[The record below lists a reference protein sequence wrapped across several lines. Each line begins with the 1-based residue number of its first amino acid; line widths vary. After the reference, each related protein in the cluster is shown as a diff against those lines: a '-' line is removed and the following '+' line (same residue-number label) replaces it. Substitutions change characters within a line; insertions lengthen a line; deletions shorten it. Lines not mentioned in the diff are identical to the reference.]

1 MGFFLFDI
9 YPEIN
14 KKLLMKK
21 ILVFILSL
29 CIFTTTSAKD
39 LSEFFSNIVP
49 GEGLTEA
56 EVGLSDA
63 DDGEPSINLLML
75 RNIDKTDSSN
85 LFTQF
90 SLQSQDV
97 GQKDLRYIGNLGF
110 GYRILNE
117 DSSLM
122 LGTNVFYDRDLE
134 NKHERGSVGF
144 EARGGNLEASVNFY
158 EGISSQD
165 TVDKRKEQSLGGYD
179 LNISSQIPYMPW
191 ARFNYTSYEWDAD
204 LATVNTKG
212 KKYSSEFNL
221 TSSLIFEFEY
231 DESGNTGG
239 DDISSSKIL
248 FVYPP
253 RDNNPTISTGISS
266 EAFTYAN
273 VSDKLSSKVKRKNK
287 LVIETQGAVVFTKK

>member
-1 MGFFLFDI
+1 
-9 YPEIN
+9 
-14 KKLLMKK
+14 MKK

-49 GEGLTEA
+49 GEGVTEA

>member
-1 MGFFLFDI
+1 
-9 YPEIN
+9 
-14 KKLLMKK
+14 MKK

-90 SLQSQDV
+90 SLQTQDV
-97 GQKDLRYIGNLGF
+97 GQDDLRYIGNLGM
-110 GYRILNE
+110 GYRVLN
-117 DSSLM
+117 DDKSLM
-122 LGTNVFYDRDLE
+122 LGGNIFYDRDFE
-134 NKHERGSVGF
+134 NDHERGSLGV
-144 EARGGNLEASVNFY
+144 EARGGNLEFNANFY
-158 EGISSQD
+158 EDISLQQ
-165 TVDKRKEQSLGGYD
+165 TVNNRKEQVLGGYD
-179 LNISSQIPYMPW
+179 LNLSSQVPYMPW
-191 ARFNYTSYEWDAD
+191 VRFNYTDYEWKKDIGSED
-204 LATVNTKG
+204 TKET
-212 KKYSSEFNL
+212 KYSSEMNI
-221 TSSLIFEFEY
+221 TSSLIIDLEY

-239 DDISSSKIL
+239 DDIASANIR

-253 RDNNPTISTGISS
+253 RKNKPSLSNGFLSNQAFVKIDVSS
-266 EAFTYAN
+266 
-273 VSDKLSSKVKRKNK
+273 KLDDKVKRNNK
-287 LVIETQGAVVFTKK
+287 IIIETQGAVVITKK

>member
-1 MGFFLFDI
+1 
-9 YPEIN
+9 
-14 KKLLMKK
+14 MKK

-39 LSEFFSNIVP
+39 LSEFFSNLVP
-49 GEGLTEA
+49 GEGVTEA

>member
-1 MGFFLFDI
+1 M
-9 YPEIN
+9 
-14 KKLLMKK
+14 KKL
-21 ILVFILSL
+21 IIFILSL
-29 CIFTTTSAKD
+29 CIFTTSNAKD
-39 LSEFFSNIVP
+39 VSEFFSNIVP

-56 EVGLSDA
+56 KIDLTDA
-63 DDGEPSINLLML
+63 NDGEPTINLLML
-75 RNIDKTDSSN
+75 RDIDKTDSSN

-90 SLQSQDV
+90 SLQTQDV
-97 GQKDLRYIGNLGF
+97 GQNDLRYIGNFGF

-165 TVDKRKEQSLGGYD
+165 IVDKRKEQSLGGYD

-253 RDNNPTISTGISS
+253 RDNSPTISTGISS

>member
-1 MGFFLFDI
+1 
-9 YPEIN
+9 
-14 KKLLMKK
+14 MKK

-49 GEGLTEA
+49 GEGVTEA

-75 RNIDKTDSSN
+75 RNIDKTYSSN

-90 SLQSQDV
+90 SLQTQDV
-97 GQKDLRYIGNLGF
+97 GQDDLRYIGNLGI
-110 GYRILNE
+110 GYRVLN
-117 DSSLM
+117 DDKSLM
-122 LGTNVFYDRDLE
+122 LGGNIFYDRDLE

>member
-1 MGFFLFDI
+1 
-9 YPEIN
+9 
-14 KKLLMKK
+14 MKK

-49 GEGLTEA
+49 GEGVTEA
-56 EVGLSDA
+56 EVGLSAA

>member
-1 MGFFLFDI
+1 
-9 YPEIN
+9 
-14 KKLLMKK
+14 MKK

-39 LSEFFSNIVP
+39 VSEFFSNIVP
-49 GEGLTEA
+49 GEGVTEA

-90 SLQSQDV
+90 SLQTQDV

>member
-1 MGFFLFDI
+1 
-9 YPEIN
+9 
-14 KKLLMKK
+14 MKK
-21 ILVFILSL
+21 VLVFILSL

-39 LSEFFSNIVP
+39 VSEFFSNIVP
-49 GEGLTEA
+49 GEGVTEA
-56 EVGLSDA
+56 KIDLTDA
-63 DDGEPSINLLML
+63 TDGEPTINLLML
-75 RNIDKTDSSN
+75 RDIDKTNRSN

-165 TVDKRKEQSLGGYD
+165 TIDKRKEQSLGGYD

>member
-1 MGFFLFDI
+1 M
-9 YPEIN
+9 
-14 KKLLMKK
+14 KKL
-21 ILVFILSL
+21 IIFILSL
-29 CIFTTTSAKD
+29 CIFTTSNAKD
-39 LSEFFSNIVP
+39 VSEFFSNIVP

-56 EVGLSDA
+56 KIDLTDA
-63 DDGEPSINLLML
+63 NDGEPTINLLML
-75 RNIDKTDSSN
+75 RDIDKTDSSN

-90 SLQSQDV
+90 SLQTQDV
-97 GQKDLRYIGNLGF
+97 GQNDLRYIGNLGF

-122 LGTNVFYDRDLE
+122 LGTNIFYDRDLE
-134 NKHERGSVGF
+134 NKHERGSLGL
-144 EARGGNLEASVNFY
+144 EARGGNLEASLNFY

-165 TVDKRKEQSLGGYD
+165 IVDKRKEQSLGGYD

-212 KKYSSEFNL
+212 TKYSSEFNL

-287 LVIETQGAVVFTKK
+287 LVIETQGSVVFTKK

>member
-1 MGFFLFDI
+1 
-9 YPEIN
+9 
-14 KKLLMKK
+14 MKK
-21 ILVFILSL
+21 FIIFILSL
-29 CIFTTTSAKD
+29 CIFTTSNAKD
-39 LSEFFSNIVP
+39 VSEFFSNIVP

-56 EVGLSDA
+56 KIDLTDA
-63 DDGEPSINLLML
+63 NDGEPTINLLML
-75 RNIDKTDSSN
+75 RDIDKTDSSN

-90 SLQSQDV
+90 SLQTQDV
-97 GQKDLRYIGNLGF
+97 GQNDLRYIGNLGF

-122 LGTNVFYDRDLE
+122 LGTNIFYDRDLE

-144 EARGGNLEASVNFY
+144 EARGGNLEASLNFY

-165 TVDKRKEQSLGGYD
+165 IVDKRKEQSLGGYD

-212 KKYSSEFNL
+212 TKYSSEFNL

>member
-1 MGFFLFDI
+1 
-9 YPEIN
+9 
-14 KKLLMKK
+14 MKK
-21 ILVFILSL
+21 VFVFILSL
-29 CIFTTTSAKD
+29 CIFTATSAKD
-39 LSEFFSNIVP
+39 VSEFFSNIVP
-49 GEGLTEA
+49 GEGVTEA
-56 EVGLSDA
+56 KIDLTDA
-63 DDGEPSINLLML
+63 TDGEPTINLLML
-75 RNIDKTDSSN
+75 RDIDKTNRSN

-204 LATVNTKG
+204 LASVNTKG

>member
-1 MGFFLFDI
+1 MQ
-9 YPEIN
+9 
-14 KKLLMKK
+14 
-21 ILVFILSL
+21 
-29 CIFTTTSAKD
+29 T
-39 LSEFFSNIVP
+39 
-49 GEGLTEA
+49 
-56 EVGLSDA
+56 
-63 DDGEPSINLLML
+63 
-75 RNIDKTDSSN
+75 
-85 LFTQF
+85 
-90 SLQSQDV
+90 QDV
-97 GQKDLRYIGNLGF
+97 GQKDLRYIGNFGF

-179 LNISSQIPYMPW
+179 LNISSQIPYMSW

>member
-1 MGFFLFDI
+1 
-9 YPEIN
+9 
-14 KKLLMKK
+14 MKK

-39 LSEFFSNIVP
+39 LPEFFSNIVP

>member
-1 MGFFLFDI
+1 
-9 YPEIN
+9 
-14 KKLLMKK
+14 MKK
-21 ILVFILSL
+21 FLAFILSL

-49 GEGLTEA
+49 GEGVTEA

>member
-1 MGFFLFDI
+1 
-9 YPEIN
+9 
-14 KKLLMKK
+14 MKK

-39 LSEFFSNIVP
+39 VSEFFSNIVP
-49 GEGLTEA
+49 GEGVTEA

-63 DDGEPSINLLML
+63 DDGEPSINILML
-75 RNIDKTDSSN
+75 RNIDKTNSSN

-90 SLQSQDV
+90 SLQTQDV

>member
-1 MGFFLFDI
+1 
-9 YPEIN
+9 
-14 KKLLMKK
+14 MKK

-204 LATVNTKG
+204 LASVNTKG

>member
-1 MGFFLFDI
+1 
-9 YPEIN
+9 
-14 KKLLMKK
+14 MKK